1 MSYESRTYDNP
12 QGDPVIV
19 LVVTGT
25 HDVSR
30 FVSLLADARRPNCE
44 QLDLGHR
51 LARQVRRH
59 SRGRA
64 ALKLLR
70 DHGGAD
76 FLTDPSDEGA
86 VSIAER
92 RAAADLHGL
101 IREAERLQN
110 TQPPRCACP
119 PSSSLRDCGWR
130 DGIGQ
135 LIEKIRTR
143 ALAGADA

>member
-1 MSYESRTYDNP
+1 MSYESRTYDNVH
-12 QGDPVIV
+12 GDPVIV

-30 FVSLLADARRPNCE
+30 FVSLLADARKPNCE
-44 QLDLGHR
+44 QLDLGQR
-51 LARQVRRH
+51 LLRQVRRH

-76 FLTDPSDEGA
+76 FLSDPSDEE
-86 VSIAER
+86 SIRIAER
-92 RAAADLHGL
+92 RAAADLHHL
-101 IREAERLQN
+101 AREGERLLN
-110 TQPPRCACP
+110 TRPPRCACA
-119 PSSSLRDCGWR
+119 SSGLRECGWR

-135 LIEKIRTR
+135 LVEKIRSR
-143 ALAGADA
+143 ALVGADA